1 MNKKIIKE
9 ALALVLITFVAVLL
23 LAVAYEVTKEPIQAA
38 KEQEKIDSY
47 RAVLAGAETFESV
60 DEAICSSWASPVEGT
75 AILEANV
82 AKNAD
87 GDELSAMGV
96 TGIYKDQGGKGYV
109 VSAANKGYGGEIVLS
124 IGILP
129 DGTISGV
136 KVTSMSETVGLGA
149 ECQNEEWVSQFAG
162 IQASEVRWTKSGK
175 TAPDEIDAISSATKT
190 TRAVTGA
197 VNGALAFAREQ
208 FGYGGK
214 GE

>member
-9 ALALVLITFVAVLL
+9 ALALVFITFVAVLL

-47 RAVLAGAETFESV
+47 RAVLAGAETFEPV

-87 GDELSAMGV
+87 GAEVGCVLSA
-96 TGIYKDQGGKGYV
+96 
-109 VSAANKGYGGEIVLS
+109 SSNKGYGGEIVLS